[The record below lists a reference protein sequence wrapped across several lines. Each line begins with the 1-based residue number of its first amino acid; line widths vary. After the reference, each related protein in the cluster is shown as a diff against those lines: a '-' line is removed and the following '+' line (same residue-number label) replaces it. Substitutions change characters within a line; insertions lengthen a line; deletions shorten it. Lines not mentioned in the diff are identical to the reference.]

1 MIDPNIWHFGTYIL
15 NTIRL
20 IWTFSVHYI
29 HLRITKL
36 AKSILF
42 ADDFTMYNS
51 SPDIHIIN
59 RNWPIEGPDWFR
71 TNNLSLNV
79 SKINCVMFCLKI
91 NSKVQGGG
99 GVPSNTTKMKW
110 YKRLM
115 IGLYMGPQT
124 WSFSHKLSRD
134 YVFNAVIWSLVLIWN
149 SLNFYMVDDLERMWY
164 GFHRV
169 AWHLLSSWSTAPHVV
184 MWWKPNPFHNK
195 ISQRQSNQ
203 TNPSKQTSH

>member
-1 MIDPNIWHFGTYIL
+1 MSGHGVVMEWSWSGSSDISKYMAFRDTHS

-42 ADDFTMYNS
+42 AEDFTMYNS

-59 RNWPIEGPDWFR
+59 RHWPIEGPDWFR

-79 SKINCVMFCLKI
+79 SKINCVMFCLKN
-91 NSKVQGGG
+91 NSKIQGG
-99 GVPSNTTKMKW
+99 GVPSNTMKIKL

-115 IGLYMGPQT
+115 IGLYMD
-124 WSFSHKLSRD
+124 HKHDHFHISYQMIMHL
-134 YVFNAVIWSLVLIWN
+134 
-149 SLNFYMVDDLERMWY
+149 MQWY
-164 GFHRV
+164 DH
-169 AWHLLSSWSTAPHVV
+169 
-184 MWWKPNPFHNK
+184 
-195 ISQRQSNQ
+195 
-203 TNPSKQTSH
+203 